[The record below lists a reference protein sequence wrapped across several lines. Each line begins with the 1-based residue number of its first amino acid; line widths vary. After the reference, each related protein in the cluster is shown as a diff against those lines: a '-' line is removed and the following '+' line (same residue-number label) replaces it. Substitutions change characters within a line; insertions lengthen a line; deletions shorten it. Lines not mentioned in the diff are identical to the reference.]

1 MWDGVLARIRRL
13 VLERRYVVTLHAD
26 DELDADDLTVYDLE
40 RIVLTGA
47 IVERQRDR
55 ATGESKYRVRGNTI
69 GGAGAETVVK
79 LAMTGKVVFL
89 TVYTL

>member
-1 MWDGVLARIRRL
+1 MLARALSRFRRL

-40 RIVLTGA
+40 RVLLTGE
-47 IVERQRDR
+47 IIERQRDR
-55 ATGESKYRVRGNTI
+55 ATAESKYRIRGKTI
-69 GGAGAETVVK
+69 GGADAETVIKIGVNGK
-79 LAMTGKVVFL
+79 LVFL

>member
-1 MWDGVLARIRRL
+1 M

-26 DELDADDLTVYDLE
+26 DELDADDITVYDLE

-55 ATGESKYRVRGNTI
+55 TTGERKYRIRGQTI
-69 GGAGAETVVK
+69 GDIGAETVVK
-79 LAMTGKVVFL
+79 VAITGKVVFL
-89 TVYTL
+89 TAYTL